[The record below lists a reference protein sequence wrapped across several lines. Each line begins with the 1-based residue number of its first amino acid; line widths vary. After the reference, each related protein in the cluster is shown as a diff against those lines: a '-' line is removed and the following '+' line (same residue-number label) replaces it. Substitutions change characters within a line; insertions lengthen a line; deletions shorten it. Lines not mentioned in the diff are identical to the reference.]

1 MGKFNRQQR
10 RKIEKECWR
19 ANVKVDDIQAQAAR
33 DMQVD
38 ITQKVSRVMTHAM
51 ALVLMQDFKALQKRE
66 TRIDVMIDKVHEYVY
81 RLNHDGTISKQE
93 AEILEAANQ
102 ALKRWY
108 EQGIIGKGDKQNAKQ
123 KVE

>member
-1 MGKFNRQQR
+1 MGKFNRKQR
-10 RKIEKECWR
+10 RDIAKKRWR

-51 ALVLMQDFKALQKRE
+51 ALVLMQDFKLLQKRD
-66 TRIDVMIDKVHEYVY
+66 TRLDVMIDKTHEYVY
-81 RLNHDGTISKQE
+81 RINHNGTISKQE
-93 AEILEAANQ
+93 AEILDAVNK

-108 EQGIIGKGDKQNAKQ
+108 EHEIVNKDGVNNEQ
-123 KVE
+123 E

>member
-38 ITQKVSRVMTHAM
+38 ITQKVSRVMTHAI

-66 TRIDVMIDKVHEYVY
+66 TRLDVMIDKTHEYVY
-81 RLNHDGTISKQE
+81 RINHNGTISKQE
-93 AEILEAANQ
+93 AEILDAVNK

-108 EQGIIGKGDKQNAKQ
+108 EQGITNKGVIKNDQQ
-123 KVE
+123 Q